1 MGHCAPTVMQ
11 TLLDASRIDAPMLVK
26 ASGGLPGGIG
36 NIGGECGGVTAPL
49 MLIGLR
55 HAHDPLDRGLPIVV
69 YKGHELLRRFTECHG
84 TVLCREIRGNDRLP
98 LKCGGVVRRAPE
110 QYVET
115 LARAATNAI
124 SEESRQA
131 FSRLYAHFAE
141 HYFHCAQTVLVQ
153 LRSTVGVDQTLRD
166 AIAGFVGGTVFRGG
180 TCSALTAGVVAL
192 GAAVGSIE
200 RSRLR
205 VLRMIGLMAVGG
217 DALADKYNEFSK
229 TMNLGHRLSNWFAK
243 EFGSTQCRA
252 LTRCDFSIA
261 DGVTQYIESGT
272 LQRCGT
278 FAERVAREVDR
289 LIEQVPK
296 REASLEH

>member
-1 MGHCAPTVMQ
+1 VDYPAALET
-11 TLLDASRIDAPMLVK
+11 S
-26 ASGGLPGGIG
+26 
-36 NIGGECGGVTAPL
+36 GGECGGVTAPL

-55 HAHDPLDRGLPIVV
+55 HAHDSLDRGLPIVV

-141 HYFHCAQTVLVQ
+141 HDFHCAQTVLVQ

-243 EFGSTQCRA
+243 EFGSTQCRT

-272 LQRCGT
+272 LQRCRT
-278 FAERVAREVDR
+278 FADRVAREVDR
-289 LIEQVPK
+289 VIEQVPK

>member
-115 LARAATNAI
+115 LAGAATNAI

-141 HYFHCAQTVLVQ
+141 HHFHCAQTVLVQ